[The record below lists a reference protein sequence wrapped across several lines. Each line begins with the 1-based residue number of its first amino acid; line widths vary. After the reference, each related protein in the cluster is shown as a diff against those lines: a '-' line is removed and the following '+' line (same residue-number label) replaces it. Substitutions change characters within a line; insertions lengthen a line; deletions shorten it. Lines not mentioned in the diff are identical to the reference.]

1 MSFFE
6 NIFHKNKKSESVILI
21 DIGANGIAGAYVRY
35 EEGES
40 PTVLYTR
47 YVPIELR
54 VSEPREQAMLRALK
68 MLGTTLI
75 REGAPILTR
84 TTGSG
89 RADIILVSVDA
100 PWQETSVR
108 TEHFES
114 KEPFVFTKSSVE
126 RRLKETNP
134 ILEEK
139 MIADES
145 IISTNLNG
153 YETHNPYGKEASG
166 ESVVVLTS
174 LIPRTIANN
183 IITELRSLFHMT
195 RILPI
200 AGSSLRYQAMRLVF
214 PHEENAI
221 ILDATGGSLVSI
233 ALVRNG
239 IFVTLVQIKIP
250 SEKRI
255 WTDIVI
261 KELSEIAKNFPL
273 PRTIF
278 LLAREPEIFS
288 LRQELET
295 ADFSPLWLSD
305 KQPKIVSVLKN
316 HISSSLKH
324 MAEDPTDIILLLM
337 ALYFQDKQFSTDDTM

>member
-1 MSFFE
+1 
-6 NIFHKNKKSESVILI
+6 
-21 DIGANGIAGAYVRY
+21 
-35 EEGES
+35 
-40 PTVLYTR
+40 
-47 YVPIELR
+47 
-54 VSEPREQAMLRALK
+54 
-68 MLGTTLI
+68 
-75 REGAPILTR
+75 
-84 TTGSG
+84 
-89 RADIILVSVDA
+89 
-100 PWQETSVR
+100 
-108 TEHFES
+108 
-114 KEPFVFTKSSVE
+114 
-126 RRLKETNP
+126 
-134 ILEEK
+134 
-139 MIADES
+139 
-145 IISTNLNG
+145 
-153 YETHNPYGKEASG
+153 
-166 ESVVVLTS
+166 
-174 LIPRTIANN
+174 
-183 IITELRSLFHMT
+183 
-195 RILPI
+195 
-200 AGSSLRYQAMRLVF
+200 MRLVF